1 MSEQTAPG
9 ESLVQLL
16 TVIRAEHGDR
26 MRRLLEVGL
35 VLVDG
40 VRTDIGTDQA
50 ITDASVV
57 EILPPFA
64 GG

>member
-1 MSEQTAPG
+1 MPG
-9 ESLVQLL
+9 ESLGQLL
-16 TVIRAEHGDR
+16 TALRAEHGDR
-26 MRRLLEVGL
+26 MRRLLEIGL

-40 VRTDIGTDQA
+40 ERADIGADQT